1 MHWYGRGEGEDN
13 KVDEDKVV
21 EWQLMED
28 RERVTEVLDHA
39 SCNGG
44 AGRSEVRIY
53 GGSTL

>member
-1 MHWYGRGEGEDN
+1 MHWYDRGEGEHD

-39 SCNGG
+39 
-44 AGRSEVRIY
+44 
-53 GGSTL
+53 